1 MRTDSSVWNDLGILW
16 ENDGDSVGKQ
26 NTPCIRVRNYSFWFG
41 ELIWLLI
48 LSNFGITHF
57 DLVSVV
63 H

>member
-41 ELIWLLI
+41 EL
-48 LSNFGITHF
+48 SF
-57 DLVSVV
+57 
-63 H
+63 